1 MKVKLDVDVKVG
13 NNPKVIVIDEAKAM
27 GAYHVVLDKSVTH
40 HLPIKNLKRVGCKS
54 KQFCMPPIIEFLA
67 FDRFGVF

>member
-40 HLPIKNLKRVGCKS
+40 HLPIKNLK
-54 KQFCMPPIIEFLA
+54 QF
-67 FDRFGVF
+67 